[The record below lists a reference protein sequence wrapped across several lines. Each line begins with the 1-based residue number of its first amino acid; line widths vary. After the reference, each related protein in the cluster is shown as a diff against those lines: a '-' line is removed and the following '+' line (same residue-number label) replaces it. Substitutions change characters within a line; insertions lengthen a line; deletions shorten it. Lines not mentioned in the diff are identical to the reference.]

1 MLELKNIVKDYVSGN
16 NTTHALKGISINF
29 RKNEFVSILGASGC
43 GKTTTLN
50 IIGGLDRYTKGDLRI
65 NGKSTKKYTDRD
77 WDTYRNHSIGFVFQ
91 TYNLIAHQSILKNV
105 ELALTISGVSKEER
119 KKRAYEALKTVGLK
133 GMEKKKPNQLSG
145 GQCQRVAIARAL
157 INNPE
162 IVLADEPTGALDS
175 ETSVQI
181 MELLK
186 KVASDR
192 LVIMVTHNPDL
203 AYKYST
209 RIIKMSDGLLVNDSN
224 PYYYTSVAKT
234 EKNETKKNKFSFSV
248 VKEFL
253 IKNYHYVSSG
263 IITFLSLLLI
273 IFSLTGVVSKSF
285 GVFQIIH
292 VVLSLAYLVS
302 VFVLELKFKKSKKSI
317 KLSEIK
323 KVSSENNLKGRKKKT
338 SMSLWTSIGLST
350 SNLISKLRRTILV
363 TIAGSIGIIGVS
375 SVLAV
380 SKGVKEYIAELQND
394 MLSSYPLSIAEES
407 VDYTSLMSGLNTTE
421 VKEKFEFDPNDPK
434 VGVDS
439 MISYL
444 MTAYSDITNV
454 KTNTIDDK
462 LLNYVDNTPK
472 EDVSAIYKNYGI
484 DPTNNIFG
492 KWKLDDENEEYVSFN
507 GLTRRYI
514 SELTTVEGFS
524 SYASY
529 VELFTSFMN
538 ELPDNDEYISS
549 QYDVIAGDAYKSGE
563 NDLVLV
569 VDRNTTLTDLVLA
582 QTGIFDHD
590 SFLNIAKC
598 AIEEQDLRKDP
609 EFEKKST
616 EDKEK
621 ALKEVQEKYPYP
633 RDFTYE
639 DIIGRDF
646 YYFPQDSIYKEDNH
660 VADDKTTISLN
671 FSILDDSNALD
682 TFVTL
687 SYQSYAG
694 YNLLFGTTISKNN
707 VGAYE
712 TKTIA
717 CINMETLSSSVE
729 VKSKNDLTGT
739 WLAFEPAALLS
750 LNPNDTASA
759 MESVLFSFQ
768 ILPGASTVAFIPN
781 LTNPSNFKIVLP
793 NWEETVD
800 PVKGYSYDAFATKE
814 MIENYNSSELKG
826 TKMKISAILRLK
838 DSRNFGSLE
847 RGLYY
852 SKAFADKYI
861 NDSKDGIVT
870 KALKKHMNNPTLNSS
885 EFVEAFVKYT
895 FPNHMNDGELTKGYA
910 STLNGDLSSSF
921 SDLFS
926 GLTGVNYMETNQVH
940 LRSLCGE
947 KAVIVNDENGQ
958 FDHVDFKFYPKE
970 IKIYPKSFEAKDR
983 ITDYLDVWNSSE
995 VLSINGTSYS
1005 KANRDDLSYTDT
1017 ISLIVA
1023 VIDTFINA
1031 ITIALVVFT
1040 SLSLVVSCFMIA
1052 VITYI
1057 SIVERIKEIGVIR
1070 SLGGRKRDVA
1080 NLFVTETFMT
1090 GLFSG
1095 VFGVTVTYV
1104 LTLILNAILMAN
1116 FNIAIAHLTL
1126 GTALIMIFV
1135 SILLSV
1141 LSGLIPSQSAAH
1153 KDPVVA
1159 LRSND

>member
-16 NTTHALKGISINF
+16 NITHALKGISVNF

-50 IIGGLDRYTKGDLRI
+50 IIGGLDRYTSGDLLI
-65 NGKSTKKYTDRD
+65 NGKSTKNYNDRD
-77 WDTYRNHSIGFVFQ
+77 WDTYRNHSIGFIFQ
-91 TYNLIAHQSILKNV
+91 TYNLISHQNILKNV

-119 KKRAYEALKTVGLK
+119 KHRAYEALKKVGLE

-162 IVLADEPTGALDS
+162 ILLADEPTGALDS
-175 ETSVQI
+175 ETSIQI

-186 KVASDR
+186 EVASDR

-209 RIIKMSDGLLVNDSN
+209 RLIKMSDGVLMEDSN
-224 PYYYTSVAKT
+224 PFDGK
-234 EKNETKKNKFSFSV
+234 EKV
-248 VKEFL
+248 
-253 IKNYHYVSSG
+253 I
-263 IITFLSLLLI
+263 
-273 IFSLTGVVSKSF
+273 
-285 GVFQIIH
+285 
-292 VVLSLAYLVS
+292 
-302 VFVLELKFKKSKKSI
+302 
-317 KLSEIK
+317 
-323 KVSSENNLKGRKKKT
+323 ENNAISKGKKKKT

-350 SNLISKLRRTILV
+350 SNLLSKIRRTVLV

-375 SVLAV
+375 AVLAV
-380 SKGVKEYIAELQND
+380 SKGVKEYIGELQND
-394 MLSSYPLSIAEES
+394 MLSSYPLSIREES
-407 VDYTSLMSGLNTTE
+407 LDYTSLMNGLNTTD
-421 VKEKFEFDPNDPK
+421 VKEKFEFDPADPK

-462 LLNYVDNTPK
+462 LLSFVEGVPAD
-472 EDVSAIYKNYGI
+472 DVAAVSYDYGI

-492 KWKLDDENEEYVSFN
+492 KWKIDNENEEYVSFN

-514 SELTTVEGFS
+514 AELQTVDGFS
-524 SYASY
+524 AYASY
-529 VELFTSFMN
+529 VDLFASFMS
-538 ELPDNDEYISS
+538 ELPDDNDYILK
-549 QYDVIAGDAYKSGE
+549 QYDVIAGDSFSSGE
-563 NDLVLV
+563 DDLVLV
-569 VDRNTTLTDLVLA
+569 VDSDTTLTDLVLA

-598 AIEEQDLRKDP
+598 AIKEQEIKKDP

-616 EDKEK
+616 DEK
-621 ALKEVQEKYPYP
+621 NAVIKAVRDEYPYP
-633 RDFTYE
+633 KDFKYE
-639 DIIGRDF
+639 DLINRDF
-646 YYFPQDSIYKEDNH
+646 YYFPQDTLYKEDNH

-671 FSILDDSNALD
+671 FSVLDGSNLD

-687 SYQSYAG
+687 SFQSYAG
-694 YNLLFGTTISKNN
+694 YNLLFGTVIAKN
-707 VGAYE
+707 GSGTYD

-717 CINMETLSSSVE
+717 CVNLEMLSSPVQVQRKE
-729 VKSKNDLTGT
+729 DLKGI
-739 WLAFEPAALLS
+739 WLAFEPATLLT
-750 LNPNDTASA
+750 LNPNDTTSA
-759 MESVLFSFQ
+759 MASMLFSFTLDQ
-768 ILPGASTVAFIPN
+768 TVSSVIYVPDIANPASK
-781 LTNPSNFKIVLP
+781 KIAVP

-800 PVKGYSYDAFATKE
+800 PVQGYSYNASADQS
-814 MIENYNSSELKG
+814 MISNYNSETFKG
-826 TKMKISAILRLK
+826 KKMKISSILRLK
-838 DSRNFGSLE
+838 ESRKFGSLQ

-852 SKAFADKYI
+852 SKAFADKFI
-861 NDSKDGIVT
+861 NDSKEAKVT
-870 KALKKHMNNPTLNSS
+870 TALKNHMNNSLVNNE
-885 EFVEAFVKYT
+885 EFNEAFVKFTY
-895 FPNHMNDGELTKGYA
+895 PDHSKDGALVEGYA
-910 STLNGDLSSSF
+910 STLNGDLSASF

-940 LRSLCGE
+940 LRALCGD
-947 KAVIVNDENGQ
+947 KSLIINDEEDN
-958 FDHVDFKFYPKE
+958 FDHMEFKHYPKE
-970 IKIYPKSFEAKDR
+970 ITIYPKSFESKDN
-983 ITDYLDVWNSSE
+983 ITNYLDRWNSDE
-995 VLSINGTSYS
+995 VLTFNDVQYS
-1005 KANRDDLSYTDT
+1005 KAMRDDLTYNDT

-1031 ITIALVVFT
+1031 ITISLVVFT

-1057 SIVERIKEIGVIR
+1057 SVVERIKEIGVIR

-1080 NLFVTETFMT
+1080 NLFVMETLMT

-1095 VFGVTVTYV
+1095 VFGILVTYG
-1104 LTLILNAILMAN
+1104 LTLVLNAILVAK
-1116 FNIAIAHLTL
+1116 FGIAIAHLTI
-1126 GTALIMIFV
+1126 GTAAIMVGV
-1135 SILLSV
+1135 SIALSV

-1159 LRSND
+1159 LRSNE